1 MDMQVPPS
9 QLPGDLNYVG
19 LHHGQVSATLLG
31 TDEPFP
37 PAFLPCSS
45 RQSPTGRAVKMGADR
60 VCSEPGEAGE
70 SSGSPAVN

>member
-9 QLPGDLNYVG
+9 QLPGDLSYVG

-60 VCSEPGEAGE
+60 VCSEPRGSKGELGF
-70 SSGSPAVN
+70 PCC